1 MFPECIECRGTK
13 ASCGI
18 NPCPLLEEVRKRL
31 PKEESA
37 SLSEVSGPSP
47 PTLFVGRFGYP
58 NVTAGPTASW
68 APDSENSS
76 IVSGDPAELFGKPLE
91 EVATR
96 HSNLVSGRR
105 KMAISSP
112 RSPDSILESTQLL
125 AMSSS
130 MVDIEMDFERPVTI
144 GGTPSFDSMSTPTGP
159 SGGIVSAEVV
169 GHASIP
175 RKVDSIAGETDML
188 ANEAM
193 EELTD
198 SGIGEAQVSRMLSSG
213 LLGKEGKRRLVPTRW
228 GITAT
233 DDIISK
239 RRWERVRKLP
249 SIDKFMVFEATYLD
263 NRFQVILSPG
273 PWAFQ
278 MMEAWC
284 QGSVW
289 AGSGSVLED
298 REEIE
303 PRTEYA
309 SSITGAYYSARLAV
323 LEHMEKIGR
332 SGACLVWRDIGPGYW
347 APVGV
352 WLIRETMRN
361 AMKTNPR
368 VFDSLSEAIEHA
380 SPRVSSPTSLRNSW
394 FATRARQTTL
404 ESFWGG

>member
-31 PKEESA
+31 PNEESA
-37 SLSEVSGPSP
+37 SLNEISGPSP

-193 EELTD
+193 
-198 SGIGEAQVSRMLSSG
+198 
-213 LLGKEGKRRLVPTRW
+213 
-228 GITAT
+228 
-233 DDIISK
+233 
-239 RRWERVRKLP
+239 
-249 SIDKFMVFEATYLD
+249 
-263 NRFQVILSPG
+263 
-273 PWAFQ
+273 
-278 MMEAWC
+278 
-284 QGSVW
+284 
-289 AGSGSVLED
+289 
-298 REEIE
+298 
-303 PRTEYA
+303 
-309 SSITGAYYSARLAV
+309 
-323 LEHMEKIGR
+323 
-332 SGACLVWRDIGPGYW
+332 
-347 APVGV
+347 
-352 WLIRETMRN
+352 
-361 AMKTNPR
+361 
-368 VFDSLSEAIEHA
+368 
-380 SPRVSSPTSLRNSW
+380 
-394 FATRARQTTL
+394 
-404 ESFWGG
+404 